1 MHLNVIRFMIR
12 ILENIKFQMQ
22 PEAAILIAKS
32 GISNHAAS
40 DIPDDLCFS
49 KFGTFHKVCS

>member
-1 MHLNVIRFMIR
+1 
-12 ILENIKFQMQ
+12 MQ

-32 GISNHAAS
+32 GISNHSAS